1 MRSRYACGI
10 FRSEFSRIVQ
20 GAPLD
25 DYFRQY
31 GLIAIFAVIA
41 FIVPTSML
49 AVSWLASRVRIRP
62 NKPEP
67 VKSEVYECGMQ
78 TIGGRWGQFNFRYYM
93 YALLFVIFDV
103 EVIFIYPWAVR
114 FNKLGIFALGE
125 MMVFIMILLVG
136 WLYAWRKQ
144 DLEWR

>member
-1 MRSRYACGI
+1 M
-10 FRSEFSRIVQ
+10 
-20 GAPLD
+20 LD

-31 GLIAIFAVIA
+31 GLIAIFAVVA
-41 FIVPTSML
+41 LIVPVSML
-49 AVSWLASRVRIRP
+49 MLSWLASKVRMRP
-62 NKPEP
+62 QKPDP
-67 VKSEVYECGMQ
+67 VKQDIYECGMQ
-78 TIGGRWGQFNFRYYM
+78 SIGGKWGQFNFRYYM

-114 FNKLGIFALGE
+114 FNQLPLFALIE
-125 MMVFIMILLVG
+125 MMVFILILVVG